1 MSSSETNNTL
11 LKKSR
16 FISGYELVLDPKLMP
31 IKAIERNLDN
41 YDFIIACDDIIL
53 KNILY
58 SDIAIK
64 DKLKLLPINSDKN
77 LKHIYSKIGLSQIL
91 FEANINT
98 PAFALTNS
106 FLEAIDAAQKLGYP
120 ILVKVDSSGGGMGV
134 FECKKQSDFKL
145 IDPKIFDSPL
155 LIQKK
160 INGVELDLS
169 ALYRDGKLLQFS
181 Y

>member
-1 MSSSETNNTL
+1 MNTLNALIIGESSQIMYGLTSLLFRSGFNIDVITNNIL

-64 DKLKLLPINSDKN
+64 DKLKLLPLNGEKG
-77 LKHIYSKIGLSQIL
+77 LKRSARVLK
-91 FEANINT
+91 
-98 PAFALTNS
+98 PLT
-106 FLEAIDAAQKLGYP
+106 
-120 ILVKVDSSGGGMGV
+120 
-134 FECKKQSDFKL
+134 
-145 IDPKIFDSPL
+145 
-155 LIQKK
+155 
-160 INGVELDLS
+160 
-169 ALYRDGKLLQFS
+169 
-181 Y
+181 